1 MAVKAR
7 LKELGHADAQLS
19 AAAQAAVSAGFLRS
33 ETVAAF

>member
-7 LKELGHADAQLS
+7 LKELGRTDAQL
-19 AAAQAAVSAGFLRS
+19 ATATQAAVTAGFLRG